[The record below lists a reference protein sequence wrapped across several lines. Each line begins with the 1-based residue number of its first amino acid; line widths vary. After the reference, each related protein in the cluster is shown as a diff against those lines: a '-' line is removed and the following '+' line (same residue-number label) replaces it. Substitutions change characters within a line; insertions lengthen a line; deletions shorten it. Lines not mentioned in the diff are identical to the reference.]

1 MLEKL
6 PLIDRLKS
14 KQEEKSRELEVLI
27 KAIKI
32 LEENT
37 DWAILMEAMNH

>member
-1 MLEKL
+1 MKQ
-6 PLIDRLKS
+6 PLIERLKEK
-14 KQEEKSRELEVLI
+14 KQEKEQELEILT

-32 LEENT
+32 LEENV

>member
-1 MLEKL
+1 MKKSLVERLKEKQLEK
-6 PLIDRLKS
+6 
-14 KQEEKSRELEVLI
+14 QQELETLT

-32 LEENT
+32 LEENM